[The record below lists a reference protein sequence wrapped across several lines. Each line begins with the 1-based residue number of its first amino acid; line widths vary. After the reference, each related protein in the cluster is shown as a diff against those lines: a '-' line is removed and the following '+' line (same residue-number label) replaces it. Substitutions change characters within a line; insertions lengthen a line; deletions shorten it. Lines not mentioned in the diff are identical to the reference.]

1 MAAEGMRLVLADIE
15 AEPLDDLAGRLGD
28 GGTEVVAQRTDVSQ
42 ADDIDRLA
50 AVAFER
56 FGAVHVLCN
65 NAGVVKRARSWDL
78 TVDDWRWVLDVDLWS
93 VIHAVRAFVPR
104 MLEQAEGGHIVNTA
118 SMSGLLPIPNLAA
131 YSVAKS
137 AVVALSEALQL
148 DLDAE
153 GASIGV
159 SVLCPGFIA
168 TRITESERN
177 RPAELHGGCRRARLS
192 PARRPVSSRR
202 WTPPRSPAT
211 SSTRSRT
218 NRFWIL
224 THDAYRRGDP
234 ATRRRDR
241 DGRPPDGATDL
252 VTARRTVA
260 VRSPR
265 AVDTTGAIGTIPSV
279 WNRT

>member
-1 MAAEGMRLVLADIE
+1 MTGRTAVITGAASGLGLAMAERMAAEGMRLVLADIE
-15 AEPLDDLAGRLGD
+15 EEPLGDVAGRLGA
-28 GGTEVVAQRTDVSQ
+28 GGTEVAAERTDVSQ
-42 ADDIDRLA
+42 AADIDRLA
-50 AVAFER
+50 TLAFDR

-104 MLEQAEGGHIVNTA
+104 MLEQPEGGHIVNTA

-168 TRITESERN
+168 TRITESARN
-177 RPAELHGGCRRARLS
+177 RPVGLTEAAATTTVARTTAGVEPTMDAAEVAGHVVDAIT
-192 PARRPVSSRR
+192 A
-202 WTPPRSPAT
+202 
-211 SSTRSRT
+211 

-224 THDAYRRGDP
+224 THQAYRD
-234 ATRRRDR
+234 
-241 DGRPPDGATDL
+241 
-252 VTARRTVA
+252 VIQQ
-260 VRSPR
+260 R
-265 AVDTTGAIGTIPSV
+265 AAGIGTDARPTAPPI
-279 WNRT
+279 W

>member
-1 MAAEGMRLVLADIE
+1 M
-15 AEPLDDLAGRLGD
+15 
-28 GGTEVVAQRTDVSQ
+28 
-42 ADDIDRLA
+42 
-50 AVAFER
+50 
-56 FGAVHVLCN
+56 
-65 NAGVVKRARSWDL
+65 
-78 TVDDWRWVLDVDLWS
+78 LDVDLWS

-177 RPAELHGGCRRARLS
+177 RPAELTDDGAGARRW
-192 PARRPVSSRR
+192 PARRPVSQATMDAAEVAGHVVDAIRTEPLLDPDPRR
-202 WTPPRSPAT
+202 LPG
-211 SSTRSRT
+211 
-218 NRFWIL
+218 
-224 THDAYRRGDP
+224 GDP
-234 ATRRRDR
+234 AARRRDR
-241 DGRPPDGATDL
+241 DRRPPGGATDL
-252 VTARRTVA
+252 VTAPDGRRQVPA
-260 VRSPR
+260 SRDDDRAPSGRCRRSG
-265 AVDTTGAIGTIPSV
+265 TGRS
-279 WNRT
+279 

>member
-1 MAAEGMRLVLADIE
+1 MMDTLDGRTAVITGAASGLGRAMAERMAAEGMRLVLADIE
-15 AEPLDDLAGRLGD
+15 AEPLDDLGVRLGD
-28 GGTEVVAQRTDVSQ
+28 GGTEVVTQRTDVSQ
-42 ADDIDRLA
+42 AGDIDRLA
-50 AVAFER
+50 ALAFER

-65 NAGVVKRARSWDL
+65 NAGVVKRARSWEL
-78 TVDDWRWVLDVDLWS
+78 TEDDWRWVLDVDLWS

-104 MLEQAEGGHIVNTA
+104 MLEQSEGGHIVNTA

-131 YSVAKS
+131 YSVAKA

-177 RPAELHGGCRRARLS
+177 RPAERTESAAVPAVARTTAGVQ
-192 PARRPVSSRR
+192 PTMDAAEV
-202 WTPPRSPAT
+202 AGQVVDAI
-211 SSTRSRT
+211 RT

-224 THDAYRRGDP
+224 THQDYRSVIQQRAAGVGTDA
-234 ATRRRDR
+234 
-241 DGRPPDGATDL
+241 RP
-252 VTARRTVA
+252 TA
-260 VRSPR
+260 PP
-265 AVDTTGAIGTIPSV
+265 I
-279 WNRT
+279 W